1 MSITVRGSRVL
12 LNQPQLKELPLEVP
26 EELKQELINQELK
39 KAEKIEVFA
48 VGSEVTDIK
57 PGDIVY
63 VSPYT
68 LANAEIIELDGA
80 VKMVVRAADVAIIW

>member
-26 EELKQELINQELK
+26 EELKQQLVAEELK

-48 VGSEVTDIK
+48 VGSEVTDVK

-68 LANAEIIELDGA
+68 LSNAELIEVDGGI
-80 VKMVVRAADVAIIW
+80 KMVVRAADIAIIW